1 VTDLFKVRWERVD
14 DAQQTKAAFNSVFMF
29 PGVIAKFRGNR
40 WPTSIVHERSPERPN
55 NMNSQERRKQN
66 LVEDRNRDEDV
77 VRLQAEFLRV
87 QDLHL
92 RALADLENFR
102 KKVQQDHS
110 RIAYL
115 GKRDILLKILEV
127 VDSFDR
133 ALERTAGL
141 PDSLAEGF
149 QVISKQLQSILKGE
163 GVTPMETLGQ
173 AFDPELHEAIATVGV
188 GSETLGTI
196 VAELSRGYLW
206 QDQLL
211 RPAKVSV
218 AQ

>member
-1 VTDLFKVRWERVD
+1 
-14 DAQQTKAAFNSVFMF
+14 
-29 PGVIAKFRGNR
+29 
-40 WPTSIVHERSPERPN
+40 
-55 NMNSQERRKQN
+55 MNSQERRMQN
-66 LVEDRNRDEDV
+66 FSEDRNRDEEV

-87 QDLHL
+87 QDLYL
-92 RALADLENFR
+92 RALADLDNFR
-102 KKVQQDHS
+102 KKVQQDHA
-110 RIAYL
+110 RIAYV
-115 GKRDILLKILEV
+115 GKREILLKILDV

-133 ALERTAGL
+133 ALEQTAGL

-149 QVISKQLQSILKGE
+149 QVISRQLQNILRGE
-163 GVTPMETLGQ
+163 GVTPMDTLGQ

-188 GSETLGTI
+188 GRETSGTI

-206 QDQLL
+206 QDELL